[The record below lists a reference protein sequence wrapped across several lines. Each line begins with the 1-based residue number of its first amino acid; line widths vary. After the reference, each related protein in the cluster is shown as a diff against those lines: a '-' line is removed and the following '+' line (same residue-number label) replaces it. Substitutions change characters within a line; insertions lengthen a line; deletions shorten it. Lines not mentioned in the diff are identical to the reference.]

1 MSTRKKSNKND
12 GRCGKGHNPIVAPA
26 THSSHTDADARF
38 LRWAGMAGVD
48 VRLAVDLI
56 AAKTEP
62 GAKQPARRSTITPTA
77 KGGRSITHRKAA

>member
-12 GRCGKGHNPIVAPA
+12 GRRGGHNPIVGRAA
-26 THSSHTDADARF
+26 RFSRADADARF
-38 LRWAGMAGVD
+38 LRWAGLAGID

-62 GAKQPARRSTITPTA
+62 AAKQPACRSTITPTA